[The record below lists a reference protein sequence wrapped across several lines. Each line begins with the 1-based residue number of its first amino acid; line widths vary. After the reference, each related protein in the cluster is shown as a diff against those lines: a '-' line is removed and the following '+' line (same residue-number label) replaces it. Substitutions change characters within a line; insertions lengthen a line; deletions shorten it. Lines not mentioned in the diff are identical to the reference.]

1 VNVERPLAALSPQ
14 RAAEVTYPLMLA
26 EGEPVRLQARAG
38 FPRFGFSLR
47 QRYQLVH
54 IPEDPERGPW
64 KVRTV
69 DYYYAV
75 HDDQGKELF
84 AYHYHPGGRSR
95 MQRPHVHFRALT
107 VTRPE
112 FEAAH
117 YPTGRVALEEV
128 LWMLLDEQD
137 NKFGVRPLRANWRE
151 VLQRGLAA
159 FERWRTWPGPE
170 ALPPSP

>member
-1 VNVERPLAALSPQ
+1 
-14 RAAEVTYPLMLA
+14 MLA
-26 EGEPVRLQARAG
+26 EGEPVRLQARPG

-54 IPEDPERGPW
+54 LPEDPERGPW

-84 AYHYHPGGRSR
+84 AYHYHPGGRSQ
-95 MQRPHVHFRALT
+95 MQRPHVHFRALA
-107 VTRPE
+107 VTRPQL
-112 FEAAH
+112 EAAH

-128 LWMLLDEQD
+128 LWMLLDEQA
-137 NKFGVRPLRANWRE
+137 NRFGVRPLRAN
-151 VLQRGLAA
+151 
-159 FERWRTWPGPE
+159 
-170 ALPPSP
+170 